1 MRPLPRA
8 PITIV
13 TLLAIAAGSVAL
25 RAPAAEGSAQAETR
39 RIQAHFDSVLT
50 ELAASPAPVR
60 DARHVARRASL
71 IRELTRYRDRG
82 VFPHNYDFPGRAVP
96 YFVDRKTG
104 TLCAVANL
112 LAATGR
118 RDIVDR
124 VARADNNV
132 RVAQLAGDTAFVRW
146 LDVNGLTL
154 AEAARIQ
161 VPYVVEETAGQKAR
175 NDVFYLVAPL
185 SVGTSIAASLWNTT
199 SNADGHD
206 RVGNVLGFV
215 SSALTLG
222 VGATT
227 AGKYGVPK
235 IVPFSS
241 VALGTLGL
249 TLSTRGIV
257 RRQRLLGA
265 QQSTPPAQPP
275 AREVSVAPIISGR
288 GGAGVS
294 FAMRF

>member
-1 MRPLPRA
+1 MRPVPRTL
-8 PITIV
+8 ITIV
-13 TLLAIAAGSVAL
+13 TLVAIAAGTVAL
-25 RAPAAEGSAQAETR
+25 RVPAPAGSSQGETR

-60 DARHVARRASL
+60 DAQHAARRASL
-71 IRELTRYRDRG
+71 ISELTRYRERG

-96 YFVDRKTG
+96 YFVDRRTG

-118 RDIVDR
+118 RDIVER

-132 RVAQLAGDTAFVRW
+132 WVAQLAGDTAFVRW

-161 VPYVVEETAGQKAR
+161 VPYVVAESPAQNAR
-175 NDVFYLVAPL
+175 NDVFYVVAPL
-185 SVGTSIAASLWNTT
+185 SVGTSIATSLWNAS
-199 SNADGHD
+199 SNANGQD
-206 RVGNVLGFV
+206 RMGNVLGFV

-227 AGKYGVPK
+227 AGKSGVPK
-235 IVPFSS
+235 VVPVGS

-257 RRQRLLGA
+257 RRQRLLA
-265 QQSTPPAQPP
+265 ARQSTPPAQPA
-275 AREVSVAPIISGR
+275 AREVSVAPFISGHR
-288 GGAGVS
+288 GAGMS